1 MAYQKIHGDGMIK
14 DITIKLGG
22 TKQAKRQ
29 YESVRADIETT
40 FTLPHETAMDTEKAM
55 EAYKWELRRAKVLFK
70 EALREATE
78 VIDGKS
84 LGASSTPKKAPPR
97 KVLKEPVVDEDKLFE
112 SLKDQVR
119 QDYLNKQE
127 SD

>member
-1 MAYQKIHGDGMIK
+1 MNFKTTKEMKEMSLEEITEYEALGSKACVKGMAYQKIHGDGMIK

-70 EALREATE
+70 EALREAIE
-78 VIDGKS
+78 VIDGKVFPTHFT
-84 LGASSTPKKAPPR
+84 A
-97 KVLKEPVVDEDKLFE
+97 KE
-112 SLKDQVR
+112 SH
-119 QDYLNKQE
+119 
-127 SD
+127 S

>member
-1 MAYQKIHGDGMIK
+1 MIK

-84 LGASSTPKKAPPR
+84 SPPISPPKKATPR

>member
-84 LGASSTPKKAPPR
+84 LGPSSTPKKATPR
-97 KVLKEPVVDEDKLFE
+97 KVLKDPTLDENKLLE
-112 SLKDQVR
+112 SIKDQVK